1 MKVRVKNGYTAFYG
15 LKLRKPNEIVEIKEK
30 VCPPWGVVIE
40 ADVQKKEIK
49 NDADKMPTQQS
60 LLENVQ
66 VGANV
71 EEIKEEE
78 KNNLE
83 EIENKEDNE
92 PYTDDDIDEL
102 SSLLDKA
109 VELGIVYQPDN
120 DVTIKA
126 QIVELKNLLKDM
138 KVSK

>member
-49 NDADKMPTQQS
+49 DDAEKTPAQQS
-60 LLENVQ
+60 LLDNVQ
-66 VGANV
+66 VGTNV
-71 EEIKEEE
+71 KETKEEE
-78 KNNLE
+78 ENNSKE
-83 EIENKEDNE
+83 VENKEDDE

-102 SSLLDKA
+102 SALLDKA
-109 VELGIVYQPDN
+109 VELGIAYQPDEN
-120 DVTIKA
+120 VTIKA
-126 QIVELKNLLKDM
+126 QIVELKKLIEEHKG
-138 KVSK
+138 